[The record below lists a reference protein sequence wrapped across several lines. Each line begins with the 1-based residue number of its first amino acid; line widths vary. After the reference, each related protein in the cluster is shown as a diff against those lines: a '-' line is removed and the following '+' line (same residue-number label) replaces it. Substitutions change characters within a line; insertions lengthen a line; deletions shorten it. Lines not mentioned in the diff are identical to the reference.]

1 MPAALISV
9 LLCTLMVLYAAF
21 ATLFRKSRKGIW
33 FSGFG
38 TVLVVL
44 SLFWVAGYNDTPY
57 YPSYADMESSLTIY
71 NSSSSEF
78 TLKTMSVVS
87 LAIPFVLAYI
97 AWVWYKL
104 TK

>member
-1 MPAALISV
+1 
-9 LLCTLMVLYAAF
+9 MVLYAVF
-21 ATLFRKSRKGIW
+21 AALFRNSRKGIW
-33 FSGFG
+33 FSGLG

>member
-1 MPAALISV
+1 
-9 LLCTLMVLYAAF
+9 MVLYAVF

-33 FSGFG
+33 FSGLG